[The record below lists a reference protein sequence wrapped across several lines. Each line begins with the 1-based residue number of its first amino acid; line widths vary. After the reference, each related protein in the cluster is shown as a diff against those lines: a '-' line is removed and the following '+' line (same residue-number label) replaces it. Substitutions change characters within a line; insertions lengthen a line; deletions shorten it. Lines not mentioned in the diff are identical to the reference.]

1 MAGDTKKPIQ
11 TLELKIVPIGNS
23 KGVRLPKEILERY
36 AIAGSIVLEA
46 REEGLVFRNERDKR
60 LSWADTY
67 KDMARERE
75 DWQNVEDATIADGLD
90 PDEKW

>member
-1 MAGDTKKPIQ
+1 MKKRAEIVQ
-11 TLELKIVPIGNS
+11 LKIVPIGNS
-23 KGVRLPKEILERY
+23 KGVRLPKAILERY
-36 AIAGSIVLEA
+36 AITGSIVLEA

-75 DWQNVEDATIADGLD
+75 GWKDIEEATIADGLD

>member
-1 MAGDTKKPIQ
+1 MKKPIE

-67 KDMARERE
+67 KDMAHERE
-75 DWQNVEDATIADGLD
+75 DWQDVEEATIADGLD